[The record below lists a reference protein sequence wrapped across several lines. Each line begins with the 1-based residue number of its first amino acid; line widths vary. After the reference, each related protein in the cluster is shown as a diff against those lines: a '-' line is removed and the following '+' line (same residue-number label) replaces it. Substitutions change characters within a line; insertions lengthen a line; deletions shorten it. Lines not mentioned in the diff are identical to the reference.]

1 MTWTPSW
8 PSIREET
15 GGPGEWETRGSMF
28 PPLPV
33 AQSPRLPVR
42 DSNAAEGKTPIM
54 ALIET
59 IAVGPLQCNCSII
72 ADANGEAVVVDP
84 GDEGERIARALAR
97 SGLTA
102 VALVHTHGH
111 FDHIGGTAELAG
123 LTHAP
128 IRLHPADRFLYDAL
142 PEQAALFGLSAS
154 PPLPPGPPISDGEVI
169 RFGGSSLRAIHTPGH
184 TPGSTCF
191 LLEGREPV
199 LFSGDTL
206 FRRSIG
212 RTDLWG
218 GDTEAILASIRG
230 KLFAL
235 PGSTPVVCGHGP
247 GTTIEEERRA
257 NPFAAL

>member
-1 MTWTPSW
+1 
-8 PSIREET
+8 
-15 GGPGEWETRGSMF
+15 
-28 PPLPV
+28 
-33 AQSPRLPVR
+33 
-42 DSNAAEGKTPIM
+42 M

-72 ADANGEAVVVDP
+72 ADEATKKAVVVDP

-97 SGLTA
+97 RGLTA

-111 FDHIGGTAELAG
+111 FDHIGGTGELAG
-123 LTHAP
+123 LTGAT
-128 IRLHPADRFLYDAL
+128 IRLHEADRFLYDSL
-142 PEQAALFGLSAS
+142 PDQAALFGLTAA
-154 PPLPPGPPISDGEVI
+154 PPLPPGPPIKDGEVI
-169 RFGGSSLRAIHTPGH
+169 RFGSSVLRAVHTPGH

-191 LLEGREPV
+191 LLGGAQPV

-230 KLFAL
+230 KLFRL
-235 PGSTPVVCGHGP
+235 PGDTPVVCGHGP
-247 GTTIEEERRA
+247 GTTIEEEKKS

>member
-1 MTWTPSW
+1 
-8 PSIREET
+8 
-15 GGPGEWETRGSMF
+15 
-28 PPLPV
+28 
-33 AQSPRLPVR
+33 
-42 DSNAAEGKTPIM
+42 M

-59 IAVGPLQCNCSII
+59 IPVGPLQCNCSII
-72 ADANGEAVVVDP
+72 GDEATRQAVVVDP

-111 FDHIGGTAELAG
+111 FDHIGGTSELAG
-123 LTHAP
+123 LTGAA
-128 IRLHPADRFLYDAL
+128 IRLHPGDRFLYDSL
-142 PEQAALFGLSAS
+142 PAQAALFGFTAS
-154 PPLPPGPPISDGEVI
+154 PPLPPGDPIVDEEVI
-169 RFGGSSLRAIHTPGH
+169 PFGGSALRAIHTPGH

-191 LLEGREPV
+191 LLEGDEPV

-230 KLFAL
+230 RLFTL

-247 GTTIEEERRA
+247 GTTIEDERRH